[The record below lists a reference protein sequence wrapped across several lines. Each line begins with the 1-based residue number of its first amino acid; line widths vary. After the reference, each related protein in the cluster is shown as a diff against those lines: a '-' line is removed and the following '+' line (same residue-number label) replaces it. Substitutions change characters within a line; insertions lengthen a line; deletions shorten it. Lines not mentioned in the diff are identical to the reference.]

1 MSERES
7 DMSESKSER
16 NPLAHCSGISLVEA
30 TIILSV
36 FAILAAVLS
45 PVLSTAIDGAKRA
58 RARDDAEA
66 ICTAIQQFFADTGKN
81 FFQTDGGRPVRA
93 ATPVE
98 VLISDGDVPDL
109 GPTGDNQWRAPFNGT
124 TVDTLANHLVQNTPG
139 DNPARAYP
147 TPGAGGWR
155 GAYLTAPVDP
165 DPWGNRYAVNVKF
178 FAPRRKTGGRGREDI
193 VVISAG
199 PDEEIDTDFDRDGLA
214 PGDDD
219 IIFLCG
225 TGAR

>member
-1 MSERES
+1 MSERK
-7 DMSESKSER
+7 SESG
-16 NPLAHCSGISLVEA
+16 PLALPLALAHCSGISLVEA

-36 FAILAAVLS
+36 FAILAAALS

-81 FFQTDGGRPVRA
+81 FFQTDGNDPAGR

-98 VLISDGDVPDL
+98 LLISDGDVPDL
-109 GPTGDNQWRAPFNGT
+109 GPAGDNQWRAPFNGT

-139 DNPARAYP
+139 DDPARSYP
-147 TPGAGGWR
+147 TGGWR

-178 FAPRRKTGGRGREDI
+178 FAPRNKTGGSGREDI

-225 TGAR
+225 SGER